1 MGTSASTTPP
11 ESQRRRQH
19 ALFRAV
25 LAAVGTY
32 LGWTAVTYLLEGRI
46 RTLLRPDAAGDRLVY
61 ALVANVLVGTVLAL
75 WVARQSVVA
84 GLLTR
89 ERLGFASTRRTL
101 VAVLVGGGT
110 GLALFLA
117 QDPAS
122 TDPVV
127 LTNAFAQVLTVSIAE
142 LVVCWALLGATV
154 EEWLRRR
161 GVTVAI
167 ATWLAL
173 LLSSVAFGLYHVA
186 HSPPFDEPE
195 TIATLTVVSLGTGL
209 LFFVGRSLYGAL
221 VFHNCMALFGVTRA
235 LDASGRLPAFRSL
248 QLPLL
253 ATALVSLVVLVAAER
268 LLVPSVAPSK
278 T

>member
-1 MGTSASTTPP
+1 MGPSPSG
-11 ESQRRRQH
+11 SRIRRRH

-25 LAAVGTY
+25 LVAVGTY
-32 LGWTAVTYLLEGRI
+32 LAWTAATYLLEGRI
-46 RTLLRPDAAGDRLVY
+46 RTLLRPDAVGDRLVY

-75 WVARQSVVA
+75 WVARQSVVS
-84 GLLTR
+84 GLFTR
-89 ERLGFASTRRTL
+89 ERLGFASPRRTL
-101 VAVLVGGGT
+101 AAVLGGGVT
-110 GLALFLA
+110 GLALFLV
-117 QDPAS
+117 QDPTS

-127 LTNAFAQVLTVSIAE
+127 VTNAFAQVLTVSIAE

-154 EEWLRRR
+154 ETWLRER

-167 ATWLAL
+167 ATWLAI

-195 TIATLTVVSLGTGL
+195 TIAVLTVVGLGTGL
-209 LFFVGRSLYGAL
+209 FFFVGRSLYGAL

-235 LDASGRLPAFRSL
+235 LDESGRLAAFRSL

-268 LLVPSVAPSK
+268 LLVPSSEPAEK
-278 T
+278 L